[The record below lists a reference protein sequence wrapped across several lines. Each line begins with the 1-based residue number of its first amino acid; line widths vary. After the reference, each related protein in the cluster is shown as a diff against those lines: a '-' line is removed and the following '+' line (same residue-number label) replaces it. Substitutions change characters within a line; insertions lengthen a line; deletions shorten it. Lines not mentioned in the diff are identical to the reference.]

1 MPLPNNTSYCTGR
14 RHGGQPCG
22 NVAVRGRT
30 VCRMHGGKTVSG
42 VAHPNFK
49 TGRYAKSLP
58 QRLASRAEE
67 YARDPRVLSLA
78 PDVAVNQAH
87 LAALFERLDTGE
99 SGETWR
105 QLQQT
110 FDGFS
115 QALAKGDMDGMQAHF
130 ETMRRLVQH
139 GGEQARTWREIQ
151 KAWEI
156 NCKLVATEVKT
167 LATMQ
172 QMVTVQQMMLM
183 LSRITDTV
191 TRAVQ
196 THADPKAGRA
206 ILMEVLTDFTEIATF
221 GEKG

>member
-1 MPLPNNTSYCTGR
+1 MPFPGSVLCTAHKKWTGE
-14 RHGGQPCG
+14 PCG
-22 NVAVRGRT
+22 QAAVKGGT
-30 VCRMHGGKTVSG
+30 KCRMHGGKGLSG
-42 VAHPNFK
+42 QANGNYKH
-49 TGRYAKSLP
+49 GRYSKSLP
-58 QRLASRAEE
+58 TRLASRADE

-115 QALAKGDMDGMQAHF
+115 HALAKGDMDGMQAHF

-206 ILMEVLTDFTEIATF
+206 ILMDVLTDFTEIATF